1 MKRPSPPL
9 QCGGESRGPGR
20 GEEPAQP
27 CPWWPAPL
35 TIPACPQGAV
45 SQPDRGAAQPAW
57 VSEAGGDV
65 SVRQGPRAGLAGTR
79 TFRPWLGT
87 RWGRDRQ
94 AELAGDGP
102 GAGAE
107 TCLRPLGAQTE
118 QNEVVIRAGQG
129 AAAGQ
134 QGPWLSFSTNAHSHM
149 CTHTH
154 AHMRTLV
161 SRREPALQ
169 DPRGQNPVTG
179 SPSSCVPSA
188 GPADRCLCTLGPGR
202 VGPAVPRPRVHL
214 SLRHRSAG
222 LCCWNR
228 VWRALRVK
236 LVGLGAR
243 PRGALETHCPG
254 ATGMACS
261 LVS

>member
-79 TFRPWLGT
+79 TFRPRLGT

-154 AHMRTLV
+154 THTCAHSCPGGNLRCRIHEDRTPSQALRAPV
-161 SRREPALQ
+161 SPA
-169 DPRGQNPVTG
+169 RGPQTAV
-179 SPSSCVPSA
+179 SA
-188 GPADRCLCTLGPGR
+188 PWGQAGWVLLSRGPGSTSHSDTGLLGSAAGR
-202 VGPAVPRPRVHL
+202 GSGGP
-214 SLRHRSAG
+214 SG
-222 LCCWNR
+222 
-228 VWRALRVK
+228 
-236 LVGLGAR
+236 
-243 PRGALETHCPG
+243 
-254 ATGMACS
+254 
-261 LVS
+261 

>member
-1 MKRPSPPL
+1 MSLVAGSPHHPRL
-9 QCGGESRGPGR
+9 SPGSCLTTGSRG
-20 GEEPAQP
+20 
-27 CPWWPAPL
+27 C
-35 TIPACPQGAV
+35 PACVGV
-45 SQPDRGAAQPAW
+45 RSWRRCEC
-57 VSEAGGDV
+57 EAGPEGGAGRHTDLPPPAGD
-65 SVRQGPRAGLAGTR
+65 SVGPG
-79 TFRPWLGT
+79 
-87 RWGRDRQ
+87 Q

-118 QNEVVIRAGQG
+118 QSEVVIRAGQG
-129 AAAGQ
+129 AAAGR
-134 QGPWLSFSTNAHSHM
+134 QGPWLSFSTNAHTHM

-202 VGPAVPRPRVHL
+202 VGPAIPRPRVHL

-222 LCCWNR
+222 LCCWKR